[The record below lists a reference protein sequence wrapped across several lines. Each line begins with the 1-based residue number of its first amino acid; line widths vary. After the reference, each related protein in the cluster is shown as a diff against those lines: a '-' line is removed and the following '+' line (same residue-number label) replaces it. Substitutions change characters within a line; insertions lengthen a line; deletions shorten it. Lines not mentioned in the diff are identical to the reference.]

1 MCLSALLA
9 RVRKEGVGPA
19 MLNKF
24 VMSAV
29 FVLGMAS
36 PALADASSCNEPYP
50 PAAVDGNT
58 ATEGQ
63 MKSAL
68 SDVKSFIGASDDYQS
83 CLLSEFA
90 QKKRDAA
97 KSKDKTPLDPS
108 IEAGVNAKIKA
119 NQDLKVKV
127 GAEFNSAV
135 QAYKA
140 KHP

>member
-1 MCLSALLA
+1 
-9 RVRKEGVGPA
+9 
-19 MLNKF
+19 MLNK
-24 VMSAV
+24 VLMSAV
-29 FVLGMAS
+29 FVVGMAA
-36 PALADASSCNEPYP
+36 PALADSSSCYEPIA

-58 ATEGQ
+58 ATEDQ
-63 MKSAL
+63 LKSAVK
-68 SDVKSFIGASDDYQS
+68 DVKSFIAASDDYQT
-83 CLLSEFA
+83 CLLSDLA
-90 QKKRDAA
+90 QQKRNAA